1 MVLLYPTIHFRLPF
15 LYNLCVANFKEEC
28 GWKPENLFLTSHI
41 HPEGTL
47 HVLLILKTYKQLT
60 EHNLSTKYSIWNYL
74 LVPKAHCSFHLCS
87 FCAALSCQLMAFL
100 TWVQHHSSFLYFSSK
115 MSLLAVFFHC
125 LLECAISFVF
135 IYRKSVKRTWMHLIR
150 ARV

>member
-1 MVLLYPTIHFRLPF
+1 MQWILKKNV
-15 LYNLCVANFKEEC
+15 

-41 HPEGTL
+41 HSEGTL
-47 HVLLILKTYKQLT
+47 HVLLILKIYKQLT
-60 EHNLSTKYSIWNYL
+60 EHNLRTKYSIWNYL
-74 LVPKAHCSFHLCS
+74 LVPKAHSSFHLCS

-100 TWVQHHSSFLYFSSK
+100 SLVQHHSSFLYFSPEI
-115 MSLLAVFFHC
+115 SLLAVFFPC

-135 IYRKSVKRTWMHLIR
+135 IYRKSLKRTWMHIIR